1 MHSIMLFSV
10 LDRAVSEELLMRS
23 FDLSYN
29 YGILMIWQ
37 NNFIT
42 QLSDNS
48 LSPFSLQNNGYR
60 KDDHIVDCSHLIEK
74 MLRKT
79 QIVDFHRG

>member
-1 MHSIMLFSV
+1 MLFFV
-10 LDRAVSEELLMRS
+10 LNRAVSEELLMRS

-29 YGILMIWQ
+29 YGLLMIWQ

-48 LSPFSLQNNGYR
+48 LSPFSL
-60 KDDHIVDCSHLIEK
+60 EK
-74 MLRKT
+74 MAIGRTTISWIARTL
-79 QIVDFHRG
+79 